1 MRIGVVGRG
10 MESRLCDE
18 RTTDRRENSVETSRE
33 PHPCGR
39 DDDGCQADDECVR
52 GMLVSQNVHRDGHDD
67 RREGRYG
74 KGQRQPAAGV
84 ASHEPPP
91 G

>member
-1 MRIGVVGRG
+1 MGRRDANNTLGARLRMRIGVVGRG

-39 DDDGCQADDECVR
+39 DDDGCQADDKCVR
-52 GMLVSQNVHRDGHDD
+52 GMLVS
-67 RREGRYG
+67 
-74 KGQRQPAAGV
+74 
-84 ASHEPPP
+84 
-91 G
+91 